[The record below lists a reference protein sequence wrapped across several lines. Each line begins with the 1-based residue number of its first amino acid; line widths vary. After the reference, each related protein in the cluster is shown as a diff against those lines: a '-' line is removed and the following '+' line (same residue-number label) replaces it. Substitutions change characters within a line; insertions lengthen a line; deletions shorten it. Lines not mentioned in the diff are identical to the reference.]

1 MLEHFSVLLLLLL
14 PLILY
19 HKGFRV
25 PLSLLGITP
34 DVYVVS
40 PNSQVVRKGKGY
52 THRKQRHMRSRG
64 PRPLSPP
71 CSFSLRV
78 SLAIIGQSTDRKEGG
93 KQARFELNDIGMD
106 VLGRGR
112 ERECTVT
119 HR

>member
-52 THRKQRHMRSRG
+52 TQKTEAYEEKGTETAIPSLLVFFACFSGNHWPEYGQEGRRQA
-64 PRPLSPP
+64 SP
-71 CSFSLRV
+71 
-78 SLAIIGQSTDRKEGG
+78 I
-93 KQARFELNDIGMD
+93 
-106 VLGRGR
+106 
-112 ERECTVT
+112 
-119 HR
+119 